1 MASISRLWL
10 REEGKE
16 LLVPV
21 GSLRRNNFDQRLN
34 HMHLVLRVHIL
45 SPSLL
50 SFSKLFG
57 KRTTNEFGIVRP
69 FVSSSM
75 HEPKKVD
82 SLYY

>member
-34 HMHLVLRVHIL
+34 HMHLVLRVDIL
-45 SPSLL
+45 SPSLP

-57 KRTTNEFGIVRP
+57 KRTTTNEFGIVRP
-69 FVSSSM
+69 FLSSSM
-75 HEPKKVD
+75 HEP
-82 SLYY
+82 YI

>member
-57 KRTTNEFGIVRP
+57 KRTTTNEFGIVRP
-69 FVSSSM
+69 FLSSSM
-75 HEPKKVD
+75 HEP
-82 SLYY
+82 YI

>member
-1 MASISRLWL
+1 M
-10 REEGKE
+10 
-16 LLVPV
+16 PV

-45 SPSLL
+45 SPSLP

-69 FVSSSM
+69 FLSSSM
-75 HEPKKVD
+75 HEPYRVD
-82 SLYY
+82 SLYC